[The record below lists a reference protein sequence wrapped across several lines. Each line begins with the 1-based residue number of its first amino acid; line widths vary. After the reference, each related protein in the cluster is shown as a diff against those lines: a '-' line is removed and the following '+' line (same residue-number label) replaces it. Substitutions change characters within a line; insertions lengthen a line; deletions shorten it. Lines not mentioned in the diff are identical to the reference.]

1 MAVVRA
7 VHHVSVQAAQD
18 ILEGTDW
25 SSLEHAY
32 GSADQLPSLLPG
44 LLSEDAAVA
53 GRVLGVLDAV
63 LHQGTIYTCTTPTAL
78 FVASILSDPRVEI
91 SCESPLPWDERRR
104 PLRAALLEWLGSFA
118 ESCTYDDEN
127 QAETNAP
134 TRASQA
140 IRPDLYQAIAPFV
153 WADDPA
159 VRSEARRAATYL
171 LRAPELSD
179 RRATLAEKMLLTAA
193 QTEPVDRV
201 RLAWILDS
209 WGIAPYALIS
219 DPDPAVRACAAA
231 AEALDSDPNALAEIR
246 AALRDPDVSS
256 RGWAAV
262 AQSSGRYSPHCSV
275 PWCAEQRPL
284 KRSRTKL
291 SPSYGRAT
299 APSAKAL
306 WSRSTLEPSRQASLA
321 RRLSDAS
328 VKNSTAD
335 PRPDID
341 TCRDLGTGGPRST
354 TGSAEMRARLLV
366 VQPCEATAGELPY
379 LLIRVGKKQAK
390 CGLGCPVA

>member
-7 VHHVSVQAAQD
+7 VHHVSVKSAQD

-63 LHQGTIYTCTTPTAL
+63 LHQGTIYTCTTPTVL

-104 PLRAALLEWLGSFA
+104 PLRAALLEWLGTFA

-134 TRASQA
+134 TRVSQA

-171 LRAPELSD
+171 LRAPELCDS
-179 RRATLAEKMLLTAA
+179 RATLAEKMLLVAA
-193 QTEPVDRV
+193 QTEPMDRV

-209 WGIAPYALIS
+209 WGIGPHALMS

-231 AEALDSDPNALAEIR
+231 AETLDSDLNALAEIR
-246 AALRDPDVSS
+246 AALRDPDVVITWLGGSCPEF
-256 RGWAAV
+256 V
-262 AQSSGRYSPHCSV
+262 SV
-275 PWCAEQRPL
+275 LATLVRAL
-284 KRSRTKL
+284 VRRTATFEEIEDEAFAIL
-291 SPSYGRAT
+291 RAT
-299 APSAKAL
+299 DSAFRQDAL
-306 WSRSTLEPSRQASLA
+306 VMVYPRAFPPGKPRSPAQRRFREELD
-321 RRLSDAS
+321 RRL
-328 VKNSTAD
+328 
-335 PRPDID
+335 
-341 TCRDLGTGGPRST
+341 
-354 TGSAEMRARLLV
+354 
-366 VQPCEATAGELPY
+366 Q
-379 LLIRVGKKQAK
+379 QA
-390 CGLGCPVA
+390 